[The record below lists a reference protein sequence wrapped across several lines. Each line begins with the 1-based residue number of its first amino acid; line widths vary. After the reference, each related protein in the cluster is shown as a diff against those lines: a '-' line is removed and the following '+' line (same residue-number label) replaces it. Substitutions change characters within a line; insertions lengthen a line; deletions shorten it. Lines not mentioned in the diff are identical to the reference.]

1 MTKRKAWLCEPEQTP
16 LSLEEVRFVD
26 TERLLEDWVERD
38 PSILGDGY
46 VIVGRQVSFDG
57 GPADLV
63 AIDPQGRWVIVEI
76 KRASNHRQDVGQA
89 LDYAASLSKE
99 APDQLRARLTRA
111 LAGKPYRDEALE
123 RIATALEDD
132 ADGTRDVALLLVG
145 VGAQPGTERIR
156 DFLKEHGIDARIV
169 SLGAHRDP
177 QGRFVLWREEEEEE
191 QPIASAQEAR
201 FSEDAMEHIRA
212 QARQY
217 GVIDEF
223 DRWLDACQGA
233 GLNARPYKYSVMITP
248 PHHSN
253 TYLMVGRPLK
263 TGALRLNHGNAR
275 FAEWFPWISET
286 QAEEVL
292 GASGRGPGKAR
303 AGAQLQEYLE
313 RVERFLDTYFPPPE
327 GYVMSDSPGQ
337 WTRESFENAVS
348 GDGVERERITQA
360 FDEAGAVGRIDF
372 GAGAVGQA
380 HLAFTPNGPQILQIT
395 TGGRVRGMW
404 SLGNVDANSACWNQ
418 LKELLEPLGGF
429 TASGSAPTVPVGAFT
444 DAQWQELLDA
454 AARAGTC
461 FDPPAVN

>member
-1 MTKRKAWLCEPEQTP
+1 MTRRMAWLCEPSKPP

-46 VIVGRQVSFDG
+46 IVVGRQVSFDG

-63 AIDPQGRWVIVEI
+63 VIDPQGRWVIVEI
-76 KRASNHRQDVGQA
+76 KRASNHRQDVSQA
-89 LDYAASLSKE
+89 LDYAASLRK
-99 APDQLRARLTRA
+99 APADQLRARLA
-111 LAGKPYRDEALE
+111 KSLSGKPYEAEALE

-132 ADGTRDVALLLVG
+132 ADGTREVAILLLGVG
-145 VGAQPGTERIR
+145 VQSGAERIR
-156 DFLKEHGIDARIV
+156 EFLNDHGIDARIV
-169 SLGAHRDP
+169 SLDAHRDP
-177 QGRFVLWREEEEEE
+177 QGRFVLWREEEDDEATLTSPQVARSSEEALE
-191 QPIASAQEAR
+191 N
-201 FSEDAMEHIRA
+201 IRA
-212 QARQY
+212 QAREF
-217 GVIDEF
+217 GVLDQF
-223 DRWLDACQGA
+223 DRWLDACLGA
-233 GLNARPYKYSVMITP
+233 GLNARAYRHSVMITP

-253 TYLMVGRPLK
+253 AYLMVGRPLK

-286 QAEEVL
+286 QAEQVL
-292 GASGRGPGKAR
+292 GESVRGPGKAR

-327 GYVMSDSPGQ
+327 GCVMSDSPGQ

-348 GDGVERERITQA
+348 SDGVERERITEA

-380 HLAFTPNGPQILQIT
+380 HLAFTPNGPHILQIT

-429 TASGSAPTVPVGAFT
+429 TASGSAPAVPVGAFT
-444 DAQWQELLDA
+444 DAQWHELLEA
-454 AARAGTC
+454 AATVGAC
-461 FDPPAVN
+461 FALPTGN